1 MGFTVREGGSDQS
14 SGKPKKWIQGMQLKK
29 GALHKQMGIP
39 AGKNIP
45 VSKLKAVA
53 AKGGTLGKRAS
64 LALTF
69 SKMKKG

>member
-1 MGFTVREGGSDQS
+1 MGFTVREGGSGD
-14 SGKPKKWIQGMQLKK
+14 KWIQGMNMKK
-29 GALHKQMGIP
+29 GALHKQMGVP

-45 VSKLKAVA
+45 VSKLKVAA

>member
-1 MGFTVREGGSDQS
+1 MGFTVREDDSGG
-14 SGKPKKWIQGMQLKK
+14 GGKKWIQGMKMKK

-39 AGKNIP
+39 QGEKIP
-45 VSKLKAVA
+45 VSKLKAAA
-53 AKGGTLGKRAS
+53 AKGGTLGKRAN

>member
-1 MGFTVREGGSDQS
+1 MGFTVREGASDGG
-14 SGKPKKWIQGMQLKK
+14 GKNWIKGIQMKK
-29 GALHKQMGIP
+29 GALHKQMGI
-39 AGKNIP
+39 AADKKIP
-45 VSKLKAVA
+45 VSKLKAAA